1 MLEMGLIVG
10 LVALVIVG
18 SQQFMANRISAS
30 LTLSSPGSTNPGSNI
45 LMNDN
50 NIPGTTS
57 DSPGGVAQALEGSE
71 GSKTGAPLRGGLGS
85 GFFGR

>member
-1 MLEMGLIVG
+1 MGLIVG

-50 NIPGTTS
+50 KIPVTSS
-57 DSPGGVAQALEGSE
+57 DSPGGVTKNPE

>member
-1 MLEMGLIVG
+1 MLELGLIIG
-10 LVALVIVG
+10 LVAIVIVG
-18 SQQFMANRISAS
+18 SKQILASRVSAS

-50 NIPGTTS
+50 NIPVTSS
-57 DSPGGVAQALEGSE
+57 DSPGGVTKNPE